1 MLAKKEVYNMAMKEF
16 KTESKRLLD
25 MMANSIYTN
34 TDIFL
39 RELISNASDALDKR
53 HILSLTDSDISFEDP
68 KIHIDVDKKNRTITI
83 SDNGIGMDR
92 KELEDN
98 LGTIARSGS
107 FEFKKDLDA
116 KSEADIIGQFGV
128 GFYSAFMVSDNVEV
142 ISRKVND
149 EKAYRWY
156 SDMNGYEISSAKKDD
171 YGTTI
176 TLHIKKNTKEKKY
189 DKYLESSEIRMLV
202 KKYSDFIRYPIEM
215 WVESYDYKEDGSSE
229 KVTKLET
236 INSMQPIW
244 KKNRKDITEEDYEN
258 FYMQEYYDY
267 SKPLKRIHYKVEGNT
282 SYTALLYIPSQRPFN
297 YYTSDYKLGLK
308 LYSRGVFIKDEAK
321 EIVSDYFR
329 FIRGVVDSDDL
340 SLNISREILQQDYQ
354 MNALKKSVDKKIKST
369 LQNML
374 EKDRETYEKFFDA
387 FGSQLK
393 YGCYDGFGV
402 NKDVLIDLIMFK
414 SSFEGKYVTLKEY
427 VSRMKEDQKEIYY
440 APGESIDKIRQL
452 PQMEKVLDKGY
463 EVLYFTDSV
472 DEFLSSVIME
482 YDSKQ
487 FKSILKGDLDLDSK
501 EEKEELDKKIEESKD
516 LIGKIKEILKDK
528 VSDVRLS
535 SRLKTYPVC
544 LVSDDNLSI
553 EMEKILKQM
562 NQEGVKANKIMEINP
577 DHELFAALKKLND
590 EGNDISEYAQLLYD
604 QASLMAGLELEDPA
618 QYALKIS
625 QLMLK
630 AIG

>member
-1 MLAKKEVYNMAMKEF
+1 MAIKQF

-53 HILSLTDSDISFEDP
+53 HILSLTDSSITEDDPLIRIDI
-68 KIHIDVDKKNRTITI
+68 DKANRTITI

-107 FEFKKDLDA
+107 YEFKKDLSA
-116 KSEADIIGQFGV
+116 KDEADIIGQFGV
-128 GFYSAFMVSDNVEV
+128 GFYSAFMVSDSVEV
-142 ISRKVND
+142 LSRKVN
-149 EKAYRWY
+149 EENAARWV

-171 YGTTI
+171 YGTVI
-176 TLHIKKNTKEKKY
+176 TLHIRKNTKEKKY
-189 DKYLESSEIRMLV
+189 DKYLDKNEIRSLV
-202 KKYSDFIRYPIEM
+202 KKYSDFIRYPIQM
-215 WVESYDYKEDGSSE
+215 SVDSYDYKEDGKSE
-229 KVTKLET
+229 KVTKDE
-236 INSMQPIW
+236 IVNSMTPIW
-244 KKNRKDITEEDYEN
+244 KKNKKDISADDYDN
-258 FYMQEYYDY
+258 YYMQEYYDFA
-267 SKPLKRIHYKVEGNT
+267 KPLKTIHYKVEGNT

-354 MNALKKSVDKKIKST
+354 MNALKKSVDKKIKT
-369 LQNML
+369 ALENML
-374 EKDRETYEKFFDA
+374 EKERENYEKFFDC

-402 NKDVLIDLIMFK
+402 NKDVLIDLLMFK
-414 SSFEGKYVTLKEY
+414 STYEDKYVTLKEY
-427 VSRMKEDQKEIYY
+427 VSRMKENQKEIYY
-440 APGESIDKIRQL
+440 ASGESLDTIKKL
-452 PQMEKVLDKGY
+452 PQLEKLLDRQY

-472 DEFLSSVIME
+472 DEFLTSVIRE
-482 YDSKQ
+482 YNGKM

-501 EEKEELDKKIEESKD
+501 EEKEQLEKKNEENKD
-516 LIGKIKEILKDK
+516 LLEQIKEALKDK
-528 VSDVRLS
+528 VSEVRLS
-535 SRLKTYPVC
+535 SRLKSYPVC
-544 LVSDDNLSI
+544 LVSDDNLSLD
-553 EMEKILKQM
+553 MEKILKQM
-562 NQEGVKANKIMEINP
+562 NQEGVKANRILEINP
-577 DHELFAALKKLND
+577 DHELFAKLKQLHD
-590 EGNDISEYAQLLYD
+590 GNGDIGEYAGLLYS
-604 QASLMAGLELEDPA
+604 QALLMAGLPLEDPED
-618 QYALKIS
+618 YVKKITG
-625 QLMLK
+625 LMLK
-630 AIG
+630 AMQ

>member
-1 MLAKKEVYNMAMKEF
+1 MAIKEF

-53 HILSLTDSDISFEDP
+53 HILSLTDDQISFEEP
-68 KIHIDVDKKNRTITI
+68 KIRIDIDKKGRIITI

-107 FEFKKDLDA
+107 FEFKQELDEKD
-116 KSEADIIGQFGV
+116 EADIIGQFGV
-128 GFYSAFMVSDNVEV
+128 GFYSAFMVADRVEV
-142 ISRKVND
+142 VSRKVKED
-149 EKAYRWY
+149 KASKWT
-156 SDMNGYEISSAKKDD
+156 SDMNGYEISASERQD

-189 DKYLESSEIRMLV
+189 DKYLENNEIQDLV

-215 WVESYDYKEDGSSE
+215 MVETYDYKEDGKSE
-229 KVTKLET
+229 KVVKAQTV
-236 INSMQPIW
+236 NSMQPIW
-244 KKNRKDITEEDYEN
+244 KKNKKDIKAEDYEN
-258 FYMQEYYDY
+258 YYMQEYYDFV
-267 SKPLKRIHYKVEGNT
+267 KPLKTIHYKVEGNT
-282 SYTALLYIPSQRPFN
+282 SYTALLFIPGQRPFN
-297 YYTSDYKLGLK
+297 YYTNDYKLGLK

-340 SLNISREILQQDYQ
+340 SLNISREILQQDHQ
-354 MNALKKSVDKKIKST
+354 MNVLKKSVDKKIKTT
-369 LQNML
+369 LENML
-374 EKDRETYEKFFDA
+374 AKEREDYEKFFDS

-393 YGCYDGFGV
+393 YGCYDHFGA
-402 NKDVLIDLIMFK
+402 NKDILIDLLIFK
-414 SSFEGKYVTLKEY
+414 SSREDKYVTLKEY
-427 VSRMKEDQKEIYY
+427 VENMKEGQNEIYY
-440 APGESIDKIRQL
+440 AAGESIDKIKQL
-452 PQMEKVLDKGY
+452 PQMEKILDKGY

-472 DEFLSSVIME
+472 DEFLTSIITE
-482 YDSKQ
+482 YDGKKFQ
-487 FKSILKGDLDLDSK
+487 SILKGDLDLDSK
-501 EEKEELDKKIEESKD
+501 EEKEELEKKNEENKG
-516 LIGKIKEILKDK
+516 LIDKIKEVLKDK

-544 LVSDDNLSI
+544 LVSDNELSI
-553 EMEKILKQM
+553 EMEKILRQM

-577 DHELFAALKKLND
+577 DHELFAALKKMSDNGED
-590 EGNDISEYAQLLYD
+590 VSEYARLLYD

-618 QYALKIS
+618 RYALKVS
-625 QLMLK
+625 ELMLK
-630 AIG
+630 AIK